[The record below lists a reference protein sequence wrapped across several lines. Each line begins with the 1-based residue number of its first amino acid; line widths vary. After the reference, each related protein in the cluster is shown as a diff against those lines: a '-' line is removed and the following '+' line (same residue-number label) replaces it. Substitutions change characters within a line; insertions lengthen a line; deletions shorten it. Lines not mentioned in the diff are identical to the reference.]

1 MITSLDWIS
10 VSIGFAVGVG
20 VMLALSWQRSGGRKA
35 DAEQDWWSAPAN
47 PLALPNDVQA
57 QVLVLRAEG
66 KTIEA
71 VKLVRE
77 RMGCGLKEAKDAVDT
92 LR

>member
-1 MITSLDWIS
+1 MITGLDWIS
-10 VSIGFAVGVG
+10 VSIGFAGGVA
-20 VMLALSWQRSGGRKA
+20 VMAVLSWQRSGGRKA
-35 DAEQDWWSAPAN
+35 EPEQDWWSAPAH
-47 PLALPNDVQA
+47 PLALPTDVQA
-57 QVLVLRAEG
+57 QVLVLRAQG